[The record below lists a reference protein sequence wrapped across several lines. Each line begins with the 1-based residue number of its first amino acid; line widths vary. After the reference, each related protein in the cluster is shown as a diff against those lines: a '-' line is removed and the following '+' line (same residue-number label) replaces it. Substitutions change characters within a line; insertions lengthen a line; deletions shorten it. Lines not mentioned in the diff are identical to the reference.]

1 MFQGSEATGSDP
13 TATPPPKAKKGRK
26 SKSALVPPAPEGGLV
41 SSKPASETSSTNG
54 EVMNM
59 NRVDTN
65 ELDNISVLSLDEGEL
80 NFMAENCPNK
90 CRLWLRRVITFTLL
104 LLLLLLFLFLILL
117 PLLAV
122 VAVAVELRASKAFY
136 IVHFKSVTL
145 LITDQ

>member
-1 MFQGSEATGSDP
+1 
-13 TATPPPKAKKGRK
+13 
-26 SKSALVPPAPEGGLV
+26 
-41 SSKPASETSSTNG
+41 
-54 EVMNM
+54 M

>member
-1 MFQGSEATGSDP
+1 
-13 TATPPPKAKKGRK
+13 
-26 SKSALVPPAPEGGLV
+26 
-41 SSKPASETSSTNG
+41 
-54 EVMNM
+54 M

-104 LLLLLLFLFLILL
+104 LLLFMFLILL
-117 PLLAV
+117 PLLAVVV